1 MDKRAQNDEK
11 ELGGMKQEFRMS
23 NILHISY
30 SIEDTHRQGEA
41 RDRESER
48 VGLETKILKLSK
60 GGWSR
65 VNK

>member
-30 SIEDTHRQGEA
+30 SREDTHRQGEA
-41 RDRESER
+41 RDRER
-48 VGLETKILKLSK
+48 VSVW
-60 GGWSR
+60 GWRQRFSSYLR
-65 VNK
+65 VVGVV